1 MTSELCKEIEK
12 QLVPLPT
19 DKIAVA
25 VSGGSDS
32 LALLYLLHEVARHN
46 VVDLYAVTVDHGL
59 RSEAREEAR
68 QVEAICVDLAVPHD
82 TLLWREW
89 DGKGNTQNA
98 ARNARYTLI
107 ADWARA
113 KGIETVVLGHTQDD
127 QAETFIM
134 RLARASG
141 VDGLSAMPMRR
152 QHAGVT
158 WLRPLLNVRRAALQ
172 SYLRDKGVQWV
183 DDPSNEDPRF
193 ERVRVRDQMD
203 AFAKLGLTAEVHA
216 QVAQNLAQA
225 RNALT
230 HQARIAALDLVSE
243 HAGALR
249 IHWQGLQAL
258 PAEIRRRLLI
268 ASFNWLGGS
277 FYPPRRAALEA
288 VWDALNDKGTATL
301 QGCILRRKQENLWL
315 CRELN
320 AVRHLQVTTGELW
333 DGRWRVSGPEGDDG
347 FIVSALGEE
356 GLLLC
361 PDWREAGLPR
371 EVFLSTPAVWKGPDL
386 VASPLVKPDQAWQAV
401 LARGEA
407 EYFDAVISH

>member
-127 QAETFIM
+127 QAETF
-134 RLARASG
+134 L
-141 VDGLSAMPMRR
+141 
-152 QHAGVT
+152 
-158 WLRPLLNVRRAALQ
+158 
-172 SYLRDKGVQWV
+172 
-183 DDPSNEDPRF
+183 
-193 ERVRVRDQMD
+193 
-203 AFAKLGLTAEVHA
+203 
-216 QVAQNLAQA
+216 
-225 RNALT
+225 
-230 HQARIAALDLVSE
+230 
-243 HAGALR
+243 
-249 IHWQGLQAL
+249 LQAL
-258 PAEIRRRLLI
+258 RGA
-268 ASFNWLGGS
+268 G
-277 FYPPRRAALEA
+277 
-288 VWDALNDKGTATL
+288 V
-301 QGCILRRKQENLWL
+301 
-315 CRELN
+315 
-320 AVRHLQVTTGELW
+320 
-333 DGRWRVSGPEGDDG
+333 
-347 FIVSALGEE
+347 
-356 GLLLC
+356 
-361 PDWREAGLPR
+361 AGL
-371 EVFLSTPAVWKGPDL
+371 A
-386 VASPLVKPDQAWQAV
+386 AMPLVKAFADGYHVRPFLALSRDTLLAYAQSQQLQWEAMAV
-401 LARGEA
+401 
-407 EYFDAVISH
+407 